1 MDLTLAGKSEILH
14 ELGQRL
20 RLQRL
25 AQELT
30 QQELAAMAGVAPG
43 TIKKLE
49 SNGASSLET
58 VVCVVQALG
67 LTDEL
72 QALFVLPSQSIAQM
86 EQAEQ
91 ARQKQ
96 RVRAPRRKR
105 S

>member
-1 MDLTLAGKSEILH
+1 MDFSFADRGEILQ

-25 AQELT
+25 AQALT
-30 QQELAAMAGVAPG
+30 QQELAGMAGVAPG

-49 SNGASSLET
+49 SNGTSSLVT
-58 VVCVVQALG
+58 VVRVVQALG

-91 ARQKQ
+91 ARQIQ

>member
-1 MDLTLAGKSEILH
+1 MDLSFADRSEILQ

-20 RLQRL
+20 RIQRL
-25 AQELT
+25 AQALT
-30 QQELAAMAGVAPG
+30 QQELAGMAGVAPG

-49 SNGASSLET
+49 SNGTSSLET
-58 VVCVVQALG
+58 VVRVVQALG

-91 ARQKQ
+91 ARQIQ

-105 S
+105 P

>member
-1 MDLTLAGKSEILH
+1 VDFSFADRSEILQ

-20 RLQRL
+20 RRQRL

-30 QQELAAMAGVAPG
+30 QQELAGMAGVAPG

-49 SNGASSLET
+49 SNGTSSLET
-58 VVCVVQALG
+58 VVRVVQALG

-91 ARQKQ
+91 ARQIQ

>member
-1 MDLTLAGKSEILH
+1 MDFLLADRREILQ

-25 AQELT
+25 AQALT
-30 QQELAAMAGVAPG
+30 QQELAGMAGVAPG

-49 SNGASSLET
+49 SNGTSSLET
-58 VVCVVQALG
+58 VVRVVQALG
-67 LTDEL
+67 LTDQL

-91 ARQKQ
+91 ARQTQ

-105 S
+105 

>member
-1 MDLTLAGKSEILH
+1 MDFLLADRREILQ

-25 AQELT
+25 AQALT
-30 QQELAAMAGVAPG
+30 QQELAGMAGVAPG

-49 SNGASSLET
+49 SNGTSSLET
-58 VVCVVQALG
+58 VVRVVQALG

-91 ARQKQ
+91 ARQTQ

-105 S
+105 

>member
-1 MDLTLAGKSEILH
+1 MDFSFADRSEILQ

-30 QQELAAMAGVAPG
+30 QQELAGMAGVAPG

-49 SNGASSLET
+49 SNDTSSLET
-58 VVCVVQALG
+58 VVRVVQALG

-86 EQAEQ
+86 EQAAQ
-91 ARQKQ
+91 ARQIQ

-105 S
+105 P

>member
-1 MDLTLAGKSEILH
+1 MDLSFADRSEILQ

-25 AQELT
+25 AQALT
-30 QQELAAMAGVAPG
+30 QQELAGMAGVAPG

-49 SNGASSLET
+49 NNGTSSLET
-58 VVCVVQALG
+58 VVRVVQALG

-91 ARQKQ
+91 ARQIQ

-105 S
+105 

>member
-1 MDLTLAGKSEILH
+1 MDLSFADRSEILQ

-25 AQELT
+25 AQALT
-30 QQELAAMAGVAPG
+30 QQELAGMAGVAPG

-49 SNGASSLET
+49 NNGTSSLET
-58 VVCVVQALG
+58 VVRVVQALG

-91 ARQKQ
+91 ARQIQ

>member
-1 MDLTLAGKSEILH
+1 MDFSFADRSEILQK
-14 ELGQRL
+14 LGQRL

-25 AQELT
+25 AQALT
-30 QQELAAMAGVAPG
+30 QQELAGMAGVAPG

-49 SNGASSLET
+49 SNGTSSLET
-58 VVCVVQALG
+58 VVRVVQALG

-91 ARQKQ
+91 ARQIQ

-105 S
+105 P

>member
-1 MDLTLAGKSEILH
+1 MH

-20 RLQRL
+20 RFERL

-30 QQELAAMAGVAPG
+30 HQELAAMAGVAPG

-58 VVCVVQALG
+58 VVRVVQALG

-72 QALFVLPSQSIAQM
+72 QALFILPSQSISQM
-86 EQAEQ
+86 EQAAQ
-91 ARQKQ
+91 AQQVQ

-105 S
+105 